1 MILADKALLCSTREG
16 KNTRAPGAAE
26 EKAEAVIWQNC
37 VSLNRISPR
46 FWEVRLPSS
55 NSKCREM
62 QREAVGRGGWCLVS
76 GANKLMYNRGKTGAS

>member
-1 MILADKALLCSTREG
+1 MILAAEALLCCTRER

-26 EKAEAVIWQNC
+26 KAEAVIWQNF

-62 QREAVGRGGWCLVS
+62 QREAVGGDGWCLVL